1 MSEQT
6 CIYWVIVT
14 EKKMETELKA
24 IWIIPKDNPTA
35 LVNPATR
42 ERIAFYGQEDCLK
55 ALKLLHETALPQRQT
70 QPE

>member
-1 MSEQT
+1 
-6 CIYWVIVT
+6 
-14 EKKMETELKA
+14 METELKA

-42 ERIAFYGQEDCLK
+42 ERIAFCGQEDCLK
-55 ALKLLHETALPQRQT
+55 ALKLLHETALPQRKT

>member
-1 MSEQT
+1 M
-6 CIYWVIVT
+6 ILL
-14 EKKMETELKA
+14 EKKMETKLEA
-24 IWIIPKDNPTA
+24 TWIVPKGNPTA

-42 ERIAFYGQEDCLK
+42 ERIAFCGQEDCLK